1 MQTTVLCHFISSDV
15 NRPITLQAPTSCPW
29 CKTGFNGLAVS
40 ASCESYPDA
49 LVGVI
54 HLCPVCSKMF
64 FATYRR
70 TNFIDSK
77 NMRSEMYFFQDVL
90 PSNPFQ
96 SIEFSKRIQE
106 VSPQFS
112 IIYNQA
118 AQAENERLLE
128 ICGLGYR
135 KSIEFLVKDYAARNN
150 PNDIATIQAM
160 PLSQCISKYISS
172 KNVQTVASRV
182 VWLGNDHAHYIVK
195 HTDKDLDDLKAL
207 VSLTVKWID
216 MELETEE
223 VLAIQPVK

>member
-1 MQTTVLCHFISSDV
+1 
-15 NRPITLQAPTSCPW
+15 
-29 CKTGFNGLAVS
+29 
-40 ASCESYPDA
+40 
-49 LVGVI
+49 
-54 HLCPVCSKMF
+54 
-64 FATYRR
+64 
-70 TNFIDSK
+70 
-77 NMRSEMYFFQDVL
+77 MYFFQDVL